1 MNSKVDLHMHS
12 RASDGSDWIPGLL
25 RKIQKLGIRT
35 FALTDHDT
43 VKGVQRLEKL
53 VPDGIRFIRGIELSC
68 KTEVAKCHIL
78 GYNYDLKQKEFL
90 DFVAEAYGV
99 RINKT
104 HNRLRYMEEEFGF
117 RFTAEEKEAQLKNPG
132 KLQLKLLLEK
142 KLRQLHPG
150 TEPVDIF
157 ATYFKNLPSGRVDAA
172 RAIRAIK
179 NAGGIAVWAHPL
191 GGTGEK
197 RLTKEQF
204 AAQLRTLK
212 EAGIAGLECY
222 YSEYTTEESEMLWQA
237 AMEQGL
243 RISGGSDYHGTG
255 KPHLHL
261 GMLNK
266 EDVIID
272 RTQLTVLE
280 A

>member
-43 VKGVQRLEKL
+43 VKGVQRMEKI

-104 HNRLRYMEEEFGF
+104 QPSALYGRGIRL
-117 RFTAEEKEAQLKNPG
+117 
-132 KLQLKLLLEK
+132 
-142 KLRQLHPG
+142 
-150 TEPVDIF
+150 PV
-157 ATYFKNLPSGRVDAA
+157 YR
-172 RAIRAIK
+172 
-179 NAGGIAVWAHPL
+179 
-191 GGTGEK
+191 
-197 RLTKEQF
+197 
-204 AAQLRTLK
+204 
-212 EAGIAGLECY
+212 
-222 YSEYTTEESEMLWQA
+222 
-237 AMEQGL
+237 
-243 RISGGSDYHGTG
+243 
-255 KPHLHL
+255 
-261 GMLNK
+261 
-266 EDVIID
+266 
-272 RTQLTVLE
+272 
-280 A
+280 